1 MTNDLKSIL
10 KTEIYLNLTLRQE
23 ELSFEAFRHY
33 KRTVILFDDYLY
45 RINLTEKYIEES
57 VVENWIKEISN
68 GISTNTIG
76 VHIHYV
82 RQLFL
87 FLRNQGI
94 YCFIPS
100 TIASRETYVPYLY
113 TDQDIEDIFREAD
126 SFTAPHAVKNKYISY
141 EMPLLLRLL
150 LCCGLRVGETLNIKV
165 GDIDFDRKLFILR
178 VTKKYKQRLVPFGDE
193 LSNILFRYCT
203 AIGVIN
209 DSEAYLFPED
219 NKYTPLKANSVGNFY
234 RIIRKRAGIDN
245 SKLSKNGRGACLHCF
260 RHTFAVRSFDKNER
274 CGISAKDSVPFLSTY
289 LGHDSLYETEKYLKY
304 SGDYFADTLAK
315 FDAFTSDLFPE
326 VDIDE

>member
-1 MTNDLKSIL
+1 MTNDLKSVL
-10 KTEIYLNLTLRQE
+10 KTEIFLNLALRQE
-23 ELSFEAFRHY
+23 ELSSDAFRHY

-45 RINLTEKYIEES
+45 RINLTEKYIEET
-57 VVENWIKEISN
+57 VVENWIKEISS
-68 GISTNTIG
+68 GISVNTIRQ
-76 VHIHYV
+76 HIHYV
-82 RQLFL
+82 RQLLL

-100 TIASRETYVPYLY
+100 TIASKETYVPYLY
-113 TDQDIEDIFREAD
+113 TDQDIEAIFREAD
-126 SFTAPHAVKNKYISY
+126 SFMAPHAVKNKYISY

-178 VTKKYKQRLVPFGDE
+178 VTKKYKQRLVPFDDE
-193 LSNILFRYCT
+193 LSEILFRYCT
-203 AIGVIN
+203 AMGVIS

-219 NKYTPLKANSVGNFY
+219 NKYTPLKSNSVENFY

-245 SKLSKNGRGACLHCF
+245 SKLTKNGRGACLHCF

-274 CGISAKDSVPFLSTY
+274 CGICAKDSVPFLSTY

-315 FDAFTSDLFPE
+315 FDSFTSDLFPE

>member
-1 MTNDLKSIL
+1 MTNDLKSVL
-10 KTEIYLNLTLRQE
+10 KTEIFLNLALRQE
-23 ELSFEAFRHY
+23 ELSSEAFRHY
-33 KRTVILFDDYLY
+33 KRTVVLFDDYLY
-45 RINLTEKYIEES
+45 RINLSEKYIEET
-57 VVENWIKEISN
+57 VVENWIKEISS
-68 GISTNTIG
+68 GISVNTIRQ
-76 VHIHYV
+76 HIHYV
-82 RQLFL
+82 RQLLL

-100 TIASRETYVPYLY
+100 TIASKETYVPYLY
-113 TDQDIEDIFREAD
+113 TDQDIDVIFREAD
-126 SFTAPHAVKNKYISY
+126 SFMAPHVVKNKYISY

-193 LSNILFRYCT
+193 LSGILFRYCT
-203 AIGVIN
+203 AMGVIN

-219 NKYTPLKANSVGNFY
+219 NKHTPLKSNSVENFY

-245 SKLSKNGRGACLHCF
+245 SKLTKNGRGACLHCF

-274 CGISAKDSVPFLSTY
+274 CGICAKDSVPFLSTY